1 MFGWMFKL
9 WVLMMYVGW
18 YVGLFLVFRS
28 IFFIFLVVFCLD
40 WLNIFGGGGGGLGEE
55 MLLIV
60 LRVFFGVLV

>member
-1 MFGWMFKL
+1 MFKL
-9 WVLMMYVGW
+9 WVLMIYVGW

-40 WLNIFGGGGGGLGEE
+40 WLNIFGGGGGLGEE